1 MDGILTVDVNKKY
14 NDYYEVS
21 ILWRTALKGTTSRA
35 GLYLELLKELKFPQ
49 AAPKIINYIKSKTL
63 PLLPYNPCSR
73 FSPIQI
79 SLSMVNRCNLRCAY
93 CGDAQDGT
101 FDNAPK
107 KEFTI
112 EKIKQIFQTPLCRNA
127 IYVNLAGGGE
137 PLLCK
142 DIVEIVEYLNS
153 RGHLTLLTTNG
164 ILLPKFIERLTKA
177 GLSKISIS
185 IYPANIDFLRDN
197 LASLNKIHKI
207 QNSHVITRSELE
219 NTPEELEDLVDF
231 VYKAGSTRLRLW
243 NCRPFGKNQDSSE
256 SFTSELPAFQI
267 FYNKI
272 SKKYKGFVDWQGLYT
287 ASDSNLKAKKIC
299 RELWQLVPIDG
310 GGCVTTCCGSPVNL
324 RANVNAFVNTSEEI
338 FNHPAIVSL
347 RKKFIE
353 PDTELPDMCK
363 YCNLLEDPPM

>member
-1 MDGILTVDVNKKY
+1 
-14 NDYYEVS
+14 
-21 ILWRTALKGTTSRA
+21 
-35 GLYLELLKELKFPQ
+35 LLGSLKFPQ
-49 AAPKIINYIKSKTL
+49 AAPKIFNYIKNKTL
-63 PLLPYNPCSR
+63 RPLPNNPCSR
-73 FSPIQI
+73 SSPVQM

-101 FDNAPK
+101 FDTAPK
-107 KEFTI
+107 KEFTL
-112 EKIKQIFQTPLCRNA
+112 EKIKQLFQTPLCKNA

-177 GLSKISIS
+177 GLTKISIS
-185 IYPANIDFLRDN
+185 IYPDNIDFLREN
-197 LASLNKIHKI
+197 LTALNKIHKI

-219 NTPEELEDLVDF
+219 KKPEELAALVDF
-231 VYKAGSTRLRLW
+231 VHKAGSTRLRLW
-243 NCRPFGKNQDSSE
+243 NCRPFGKGQNSSE
-256 SFTSELPAFQI
+256 SFTSELPAFKD
-267 FYNKI
+267 FYKEI

-287 ASDSNLKAKKIC
+287 EGDTSIKEKKIC

-324 RANVNAFVNTSEEI
+324 RAGINAFTNTSEEI
-338 FNHPAIVSL
+338 FNHPAIVAL
-347 RKKFIE
+347 REKFIDPE
-353 PDTELPDMCK
+353 AELPDMCK

>member
-1 MDGILTVDVNKKY
+1 MKG
-14 NDYYEVS
+14 S
-21 ILWRTALKGTTSRA
+21 TARM
-35 GLYLELLKELKFPQ
+35 GLYIELLGSLKFPQ
-49 AAPKIINYIKSKTL
+49 SAPKIFNYIKNKILKPL
-63 PLLPYNPCSR
+63 PLNPCSR
-73 FSPIQI
+73 FSPVQM
-79 SLSMVNRCNLRCAY
+79 SLSMVNRCNLRCSY

-107 KEFTI
+107 KEFTL
-112 EKIKQIFQTPLCRNA
+112 EKIQQLFQTPLCKNV

-142 DIVEIVEYLNS
+142 DIVEIVEYLSS

-164 ILLPKFIERLTKA
+164 LLLPKFIDRLTKA
-177 GLSKISIS
+177 GLTKISIS
-185 IYPANIDFLRDN
+185 IYPTNIDFLREN
-197 LASLNKIHKI
+197 LAALNKIHKI

-219 NTPEELEDLVDF
+219 KTPDQLEDLVDF

-243 NCRPFGKNQDSSE
+243 NCRPFGKELVSSE
-256 SFTSELPAFQI
+256 SFTSELPAFQD
-267 FYNKI
+267 FYKRI
-272 SKKYKGFVDWQGLYT
+272 SRKYKSFVDWQGLYT
-287 ASDSNLKAKKIC
+287 ASNTNIKAKKIC

-310 GGCVTTCCGSPVNL
+310 GGCVSTCCGSAVNL
-324 RANVNAFVNTSEEI
+324 RSDLNAFTNTSEEI

-353 PDTELPDMCK
+353 PDAELPDMCK